1 MKVNLYSFFL
11 FILASLAPLPIFFDL
26 DNLSL
31 IFSKSRF
38 DVIPL
43 IPLPISFIFF
53 SIVFFLNLPSIFIK
67 FIYKKFNLLLFL
79 ILLLSTI
86 IIINGAPLTRVVQ
99 ILLPFVLILSIP
111 GVVNSF
117 NIYCSY
123 AFVISLSTFSILHFI
138 YYLTNFNSMICTYN
152 CSHIFLGYEIY
163 HASVGF
169 PDVVLLGI
177 SSALILSQNK
187 IIQLNNYFLLFYL
200 FLY

>member
-43 IPLPISFIFF
+43 ILPISFIFF
-53 SIVFFLNLPSIFIK
+53 SIVFCLNLPSIFIK
-67 FIYKKFNLLLFL
+67 FSYKKFNLLLFL

-99 ILLPFVLILSIP
+99 ILLPFVLILSNTW
-111 GVVNSF
+111 GS
-117 NIYCSY
+117 
-123 AFVISLSTFSILHFI
+123 
-138 YYLTNFNSMICTYN
+138 
-152 CSHIFLGYEIY
+152 
-163 HASVGF
+163 
-169 PDVVLLGI
+169 
-177 SSALILSQNK
+177 
-187 IIQLNNYFLLFYL
+187 
-200 FLY
+200 